1 MFSDKSSKSNNSKS
15 ENSIIKKTSKV
26 FVYLM
31 IATFA
36 LLLVFTFPSIVAADT
51 SQETII
57 ETEAETKLETQETI
71 PSQLGQAFIKEID
84 TAGFPNVSLYL
95 SFKEGSQLG
104 TLELGKSNFV
114 IKENNLEIKDFTA
127 QKISETSEP
136 IATLLVLDTSDSMK
150 GEPIS
155 NAKNAAISFIDN
167 MRDIDKVAIVGF
179 ADIVTEYSSF
189 TSDKIVLKKS
199 IEAISSEGETSLF
212 DGIIRGLGMFKSV
225 DEIKYQYMLVLSDGT
240 DTVSTSTADDV
251 VALASSGNIT
261 IYSIAL
267 LSKEFSPSDLETIA
281 KASNGALLTTADPEQ
296 LTTLYSDISK
306 KIRNQ
311 YKITFKSS
319 SANTEKFNATV
330 AIDSAGIKDSIS
342 LDYENP
348 FFTQSGSGAV
358 TNAQSSQVAA
368 EIVIADKW
376 WIKTLI
382 YLFIFTSV
390 TILLYIVS
398 TVMIPGKPGLKD
410 RMDHYLYNVEDKN
423 TSGEIPE
430 KKARSGLFSR
440 SSKSGKKSTGKPGFA
455 ETFEIQLRR
464 AGMNISG
471 SKFLTIHLLIV
482 GAALLLVNILTKNL
496 LLTLAVVVLVIFL
509 PFLLINFKTG
519 QRIKKFNEQLPDTL
533 QLLEGALKAGYSLN
547 QSLTMVISESKPP
560 ISEEF
565 KITVSE
571 IRMGLSE
578 KVALENMAKRINS
591 ELFNWVILAIN
602 IQREV
607 GGNLAEIMDIIANTI
622 REKERVL
629 RQINGLVAEGKL
641 SAYVLIGL
649 PIIMAIVLSVMNK
662 EYISVLYTT
671 SIGYLLI
678 GVAVL
683 LMIIGIAW
691 ILKIVKIDY

>member
-1 MFSDKSSKSNNSKS
+1 MFSCKYRKSV
-15 ENSIIKKTSKV
+15 NSITKKTYKA
-26 FVYLM
+26 FVVLM
-31 IATFA
+31 LTTFA
-36 LLLVFTFPSIVAADT
+36 FLLVFTFPAVAVAET
-51 SQETII
+51 SQETK
-57 ETEAETKLETQETI
+57 AETKEKTQETV
-71 PSQLGQAFIKEID
+71 PSQLGESFIKEID

-95 SFKEGSQLG
+95 SFKEGSRLG
-104 TLELGKSNFV
+104 TQELGKSNFV

-136 IATLLVLDTSDSMK
+136 IATVLVLDTSGSMK
-150 GEPIS
+150 GDPIT
-155 NAKNAAISFIDN
+155 NAKNAAVSFIDN

-179 ADIVTEYSSF
+179 ADTVTEYSAF
-189 TSDKIVLKKS
+189 TSDKSALKKS
-199 IEAISSEGETSLF
+199 IAAISSEGETSLF
-212 DGIIRGLGMFKSV
+212 DGIIRGLGMFKST
-225 DEIKYQYMLVLSDGT
+225 DDIKYQYMLILSDGT
-240 DTVSTSTADDV
+240 DTVSTATADDV
-251 VALASSGNIT
+251 VDLVSSGNIT

-267 LSKEFSPSDLETIA
+267 LSNEFNPSDLESMA
-281 KASNGALLTTADPEQ
+281 KSSNGALLTTADPEQ
-296 LTTLYSDISK
+296 LTNLYSDISK

-319 SANTEKFNATV
+319 SNNIEKFNATV
-330 AIDSAGIKDSIS
+330 AIDSGGIKDSIS

-358 TNAQSSQVAA
+358 TNSQSSQVAA

-376 WIKTLI
+376 WVKALI
-382 YLFIFTSV
+382 YLFIFVSV

-398 TVMIPGKPGLKD
+398 TIMIPGKPGLKD

-423 TSGEIPE
+423 VSGEITE
-430 KKARSGLFSR
+430 KKTRKGLFSHLAKTGR
-440 SSKSGKKSTGKPGFA
+440 KNTGKPGFA
-455 ETFEIQLRR
+455 EVFEVQLRR
-464 AGMNISG
+464 AGMNITG
-471 SKFLTIHLLIV
+471 SKFITMHMLAVSISI
-482 GAALLLVNILTKNL
+482 LLVYALTKNL
-496 LLTLAVVVLVIFL
+496 LLTLAVVILVIFF

-547 QSLTMVISESKPP
+547 QSLTMVVSESKPP

-565 KITVSE
+565 KITISE

-629 RQINGLVAEGKL
+629 RQIKGLVAEGKL

-649 PIIMAIVLSVMNK
+649 PIVMAIVLSVMNR
-662 EYISVLYTT
+662 EYISVLFTT
-671 SIGYLLI
+671 TIGFVLL

-683 LMIIGIAW
+683 LMIIGIVW
-691 ILKIVKIDY
+691 ILKIIKIEY